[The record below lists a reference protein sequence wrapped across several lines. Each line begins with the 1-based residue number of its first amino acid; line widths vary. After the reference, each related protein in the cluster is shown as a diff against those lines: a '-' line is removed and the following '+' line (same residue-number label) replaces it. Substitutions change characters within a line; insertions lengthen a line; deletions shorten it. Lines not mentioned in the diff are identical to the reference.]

1 VGSSFVDSVFDEL
14 FVPDLAATLWPIAS
28 TSCFHLQFVVPARR
42 EKSAPGMNKI
52 KEKSRRAF
60 HFGKA
65 FAVVLPILAVVTITA
80 IAHAE
85 TIVGR
90 ISSVNGAVQIVRGSR
105 TLTATNGMAI
115 RLHDKVVTGTDG
127 SVTIV
132 LPDHSSLHL
141 GQSGTLLIG
150 KSTNVEWLH
159 GAESAG
165 LFSDP

>member
-1 VGSSFVDSVFDEL
+1 
-14 FVPDLAATLWPIAS
+14 
-28 TSCFHLQFVVPARR
+28 
-42 EKSAPGMNKI
+42 MNKI
-52 KEKSRRAF
+52 NENSRRSF

-65 FAVVLPILAVVTITA
+65 FAVVLPILAVVTIIA

-90 ISSVNGAVQIVRGSR
+90 ISSVNGAVQIVRGTR
-105 TLTATNGMAI
+105 TLTATNGMAV
-115 RLHDKVVTGTDG
+115 RLRDKVVTGADG

-132 LPDHSSLHL
+132 MSDHSQLHL

-159 GAESAG
+159 RAERAV